1 MMEITDELILVVLS
15 FACGAAS
22 AWMCL
27 SSTGLRKISAN
38 FGPKEAGRRR
48 PGQGPE
54 RRRNDGHSGGIY
66 HWGIRG
72 EHCGYL
78 HIVLVFRECQME
90 G

>member
-1 MMEITDELILVVLS
+1 MVIVRNVY
-15 FACGAAS
+15 GAIYTE
-22 AWMCL
+22 MRL

-48 PGQGPE
+48 D
-54 RRRNDGHSGGIY
+54 DGHSGGIY

-78 HIVLVFRECQME
+78 HIVLVFREC
-90 G
+90 